1 MKKFFGTISIWL
13 GLIAIALV
21 AFGVAPASALAG
33 GANKGAAF
41 PLPLIGLMIINQA
54 SLSAIYKSFNA
65 IFNEAY
71 AGADTFWNRVAMRVP
86 SMTKEEVYAWL
97 GAFPKMREWVG
108 DRIIQNLSLSNYS
121 ILNKEWEL
129 TLSAKRTDIE
139 DDTIGVYNPMIAQMG
154 LSTAQQ
160 PDELIGA
167 LIPLGLTQL
176 CYDGQ
181 YFFDIDHPVGAGTVS
196 NYDSTGGG
204 TPWYLLDVSRPIKPF
219 IFQERKATEFVAL
232 DNPSDAPVFIKNQF
246 VYGAYRR
253 NNAGFG
259 LWQLAYCS
267 KNTLNAANYAAA
279 RAAMMSFKGD
289 SGKPLGIKP
298 NLLVVPPSLEGGG
311 RDILMN
317 ERDASGAT
325 NKWRNTADLLVTP
338 WLA

>member
-1 MKKFFGTISIWL
+1 
-13 GLIAIALV
+13 
-21 AFGVAPASALAG
+21 
-33 GANKGAAF
+33 
-41 PLPLIGLMIINQA
+41 MIINQA
-54 SLSAIYKSFNA
+54 SLTALYKSFQT
-65 IFNEAY
+65 IFNEAF
-71 AGADTFWNRVAMRVP
+71 AGADTFWSRVAMRVP

-97 GAFPKMREWVG
+97 GAFPKMREWIG
-108 DRIIQNLSLSNYS
+108 DRVIQNLALSNYS

-154 LSTAQQ
+154 MSTAQQ
-160 PDELIGA
+160 PDELIAA
-167 LIPLGLTQL
+167 LIASGFATA

-181 YFFDIDHPVGAGTVS
+181 YFFDTDHPAGSGTVS
-196 NYDSTGGG
+196 NSGGG
-204 TPWYLLDVSRPIKPF
+204 AGTAWYLLDVSRPVKPF
-219 IFQERKATEFVAL
+219 IFQERKPTEFIAL
-232 DNPSDAPVFIKNQF
+232 DNPSDANVFLKNQF

-259 LWQLAYCS
+259 LWQLAYAS
-267 KNTLNAANYAAA
+267 KQTLDADAYAAA

-289 SGKPLGIKP
+289 SGKPLGVRP
-298 NLLVVPPSLEGGG
+298 NLLVVPPSLEGAG
-311 RDILMN
+311 RGILMN